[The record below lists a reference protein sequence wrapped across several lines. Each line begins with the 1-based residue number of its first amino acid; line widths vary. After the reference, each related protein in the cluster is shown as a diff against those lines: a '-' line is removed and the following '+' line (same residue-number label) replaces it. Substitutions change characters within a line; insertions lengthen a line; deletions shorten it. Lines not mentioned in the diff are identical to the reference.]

1 MVKGVTMDKQTKGND
16 FKRPDPRY
24 VVSNS
29 NQKITPPGLPP
40 SVEDVEKF
48 KAEARKAAGIKPEL
62 VKGKDEPK
70 KD

>member
-1 MVKGVTMDKQTKGND
+1 MDKQTKGND
-16 FKRPDPRY
+16 FKRLDPRY

-29 NQKITPPGLPP
+29 NPNLTPPGLPP

-48 KAEARKAAGIKPEL
+48 KSEARKAAGIKPDL
-62 VKGKDEPK
+62 VKGKNEPK